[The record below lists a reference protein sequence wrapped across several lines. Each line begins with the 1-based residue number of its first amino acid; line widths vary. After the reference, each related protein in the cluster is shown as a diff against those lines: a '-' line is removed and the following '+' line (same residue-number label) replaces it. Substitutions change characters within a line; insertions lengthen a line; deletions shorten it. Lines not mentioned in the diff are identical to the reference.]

1 MSAARTTGARSNVDP
16 MKGTAHIAGWLF
28 IVTFVA
34 SIPAFFICYKP
45 LLDHADYILGAGAD
59 TRIALGALLE
69 MIVIVANIGTAV
81 VLFPIL
87 KRQNESLALGYVTA
101 RVVESVFI
109 GVGILSLMAVVT
121 LRQDVGA
128 AGSDSLVIAGRSLV
142 AVHDWTFL
150 LGPGWVVGLGNG
162 LILGYLMYASGLVP
176 RGMTWLGL
184 IGGPLII
191 LSGTLVLF
199 NVIEPGGSAQA
210 IATIPEFFWELSLG
224 IYLIVKGFKESSPL
238 LEDRTVTIVDEGSA
252 ASTVPTR

>member
-1 MSAARTTGARSNVDP
+1 VSPLRRTASL
-16 MKGTAHIAGWLF
+16 AGWLF

-34 SIPAFFICYKP
+34 SIPAVFICYKP
-45 LLDHADYILGAGAD
+45 LLDHSNYILGAGAD
-59 TRIALGALLE
+59 TRVALGAFLE

-128 AGSDSLVIAGRSLV
+128 AGGDSLVIAGRSLV
-142 AVHDWTFL
+142 AIHDWTFL
-150 LGPGWVVGLGNG
+150 LGPGWVVGIGNG

-176 RGMTWLGL
+176 RRMTWLGL

-199 NVIEPGGSAQA
+199 NVIEPGSSAQA

-224 IYLIVKGFKESSPL
+224 IYLIVKGFKPSPITAGLESPAHASL
-238 LEDRTVTIVDEGSA
+238 SA
-252 ASTVPTR
+252 